1 MKVEMVVGSM
11 EVEMFSTEVMVVPM
25 LTVFIW

>member
-11 EVEMFSTEVMVVPM
+11 EMEMFSREVMVVPT